1 MMKLTDADMESWNK
15 WAEEE
20 HDDYHNQHDRTL
32 HQESVITNTRLQQ
45 TGNSKSLGRNVD
57 YQSSAILT
65 RKKN

>member
-1 MMKLTDADMESWNK
+1 MKLTDADMESWNK

-45 TGNSKSLGRNVD
+45 TGNSKLLGTKYWLSLKYNSG
-57 YQSSAILT
+57 
-65 RKKN
+65 KK